1 MRHRSLFV
9 IGVGVFLLLG
19 AGRAGVAAVPPAE
32 QILRRA
38 LAAGATQTYSG
49 TMVLFTWATGAG
61 DATVVRVRHRAPGQ
75 SRLEY
80 LSAEHEPYLV
90 TVDDGVHHWHYH
102 PEDRVAVVERST
114 ALAAEAVP
122 QSLALLRRN
131 YTLRTGGRGTIAG
144 RTTEIVE
151 LVPRGCAH
159 PVQRLWVDE
168 RTGVI
173 LRTEQYRLD
182 GSLAALTVFT
192 AFEPAADLPEGLFQL
207 ALPKGVRVTTRL
219 DSAAPLKTLSEE
231 SGFAVRLP
239 AGLPPGFVFAGA
251 AVGRPEPEKET
262 VVHLRFTDGLTVISL
277 FEQAA
282 RPFTRYRLEGAKA
295 VALKSGRG
303 WLREECGGYVLNW
316 TDGGINFTLVGEVPA
331 EVLVRLANSF
341 PDDESPLD
349 YVRSTLA
356 RLFGR

>member
-9 IGVGVFLLLG
+9 IGVGVFFLLG
-19 AGRAGVAAVPPAE
+19 AGRAGLAAASPAE
-32 QILRRA
+32 QILRKA
-38 LAAGATQTYSG
+38 LAAGASQTYTG
-49 TMVLFTWATGAG
+49 TMVLFTWTTGSG

-80 LSAEHEPYLV
+80 LAANHEPYLV
-90 TVDDGVHHWHYH
+90 TVDDGIHHWHYH
-102 PEDRVAVVERST
+102 PADAVAVLEPST
-114 ALAAEAVP
+114 ALAAGGVQ
-122 QSLALLRRN
+122 QSLTLLQHN
-131 YTLRTGGRGTIAG
+131 YTLRTGGRGSIAG
-144 RTTEIVE
+144 RSTEIVE
-151 LVPRGCAH
+151 LVPRGCSR
-159 PVQRLWVDE
+159 PVQRLWVDQQ
-168 RTGVI
+168 TGVI
-173 LRTEQYRLD
+173 LRTEQYRFD

-192 AFEPAADLPEGLFQL
+192 AFEPVASLPEDLFHL
-207 ALPKGVRVTTRL
+207 ALPKGVRVTRRL
-219 DSAAPLKTLSEE
+219 DSAAPLKALTEE
-231 SGFAVRLP
+231 SGFPVRLP
-239 AGLPPGFVFAGA
+239 SELPPGFVFAGA
-251 AVGRPEPEKET
+251 AVGRPEKEN

-331 EVLVRLANSF
+331 AVLLRLANSF
-341 PDDESPLD
+341 PAEASPLD